1 MRKLS
6 ENLGKSN
13 IYLAGEE
20 VFPTITF
27 IPEYREVVYRGRKMS
42 PINLLYTPLKLVF
55 SFFTKQPNYIR

>member
-27 IPEYREVVYRGRKMS
+27 IPEYREVNFG
-42 PINLLYTPLKLVF
+42 PTTFPNLGSKTEEFCVFTPGKRSF
-55 SFFTKQPNYIR
+55 SLR